1 MYMTD
6 PAQCGSTF
14 ALSEGLWN
22 RPGSRAGSEV
32 FPV

>member
-1 MYMTD
+1 MYVTD
-6 PAQCGSTF
+6 SAQCSSTF

-22 RPGSRAGSEV
+22 RLYSDAGSEV